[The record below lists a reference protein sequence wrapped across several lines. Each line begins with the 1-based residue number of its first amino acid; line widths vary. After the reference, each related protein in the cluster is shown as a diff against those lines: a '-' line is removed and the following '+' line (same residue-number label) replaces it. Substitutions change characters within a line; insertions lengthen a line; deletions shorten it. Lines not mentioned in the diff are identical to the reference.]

1 MKSGQKYSR
10 KERKM
15 KNRIKWFV
23 YAVIMLPALIGIWV
37 FIGALFV
44 AVPFLAL
51 LKPSLFDKE
60 K

>member
-1 MKSGQKYSR
+1 
-10 KERKM
+10 M

-23 YAVIMLPALIGIWV
+23 YAVIMLPALMGIWV
-37 FIGALFV
+37 CVGALFV
-44 AVPFLAL
+44 AVPFIAL